1 MVVLLY
7 GWSDIIG
14 MFNCLRPPTSLR
26 HDAASTSTS
35 ASPPSP
41 LSVMNYS
48 SVCCWRQVAGWL
60 QRLLPLHCC
69 CCLISSTNSKLVT
82 APQGLVSLLLA
93 QHYYSSTT
101 QGRLQHTTLTK
112 QIHAAQMHKN
122 ICRQPVKYLNTKKY
136 FCGRPLTL
144 KVRPVRPCGSPGGEP
159 WCNGSPRPAT
169 GLLGLVEATPG
180 TDLDIQDKPTT
191 IAPWLSPHSAA
202 GGSCVCAGPWLV
214 TRVTRDT

>member
-1 MVVLLY
+1 MQ
-7 GWSDIIG
+7 
-14 MFNCLRPPTSLR
+14 
-26 HDAASTSTS
+26 
-35 ASPPSP
+35 PPSP
-41 LSVMNYS
+41 RQLLRPLCVMNYS

-69 CCLISSTNSKLVT
+69 CLISSTNSKLVT
-82 APQGLVSLLLA
+82 VPQGLVSLLLA
-93 QHYYSSTT
+93 QHYSST

-122 ICRQPVKYLNTKKY
+122 ICRQPVKYLYIKKY
-136 FCGRPLTL
+136 YGAQPLTL
-144 KVRPVRPCGSPGGEP
+144 KVRPCGSPGGVP

-191 IAPWLSPHSAA
+191 RAPCLSPHSAA
-202 GGSCVCAGPWLV
+202 G
-214 TRVTRDT
+214 